1 MSRAARTAV
10 ALLIAAAAMCAQA
23 QQPLPGAQRVE
34 FESAGADKV
43 FAHAFAPPPVRS
55 GARVPALVM
64 LHGAEGISDAREG
77 AWARELAA
85 LGLVVLVVDSFTPRE
100 VRTTVDDQTRVT
112 TGQMIADAFGALEFL
127 ARQAFIDPM
136 RVGVM
141 GMSKGGGAAL
151 LAADRRARI
160 GGRAFAAHITLYP
173 FCSSQYRAPQPGA
186 PLLMLLAEA
195 DDYTGAQSC
204 EDYAARIRKAG
215 GTLELVTY
223 KAAPHGFDGDERN
236 VGGYRLENAQN
247 FRDCVMMLEDDGRT
261 VLAATGAVLDSPKRA
276 LEALKR
282 SCMRTGASVGANPEA
297 KRKAIADVTRFL
309 KTTLL
314 K

>member
-1 MSRAARTAV
+1 MAPLIAQA
-10 ALLIAAAAMCAQA
+10 ALLVFSACSQA

-34 FESAGADKV
+34 FESAGADKL
-43 FAHAFAPPPVRS
+43 FAHAFTPPPAPA
-55 GARVPALVM
+55 GARVPAIVM
-64 LHGAEGISDAREG
+64 LHGSEGISDSREG
-77 AWARELAA
+77 EWARELAA
-85 LGLVVLVVDSFTPRE
+85 LGLVVFVVDSFTPRE

-112 TGQMIADAFGALEFL
+112 TGQMIGDAFGALDFL
-127 ARQAFIDPM
+127 SQQPFIDPM

-160 GGRAFAAHITLYP
+160 GARAFAAHITLYP
-173 FCSSQYRAPQPGA
+173 FCSTQYRSPQPGA

-195 DDYTGAQSC
+195 DDYTGAQPC
-204 EDYAARIRKAG
+204 QDYAARIRKAG

-223 KAAPHGFDGDERN
+223 KAARHGFDGDPRN
-236 VGGYRLENAQN
+236 IGGYRLDNAQN
-247 FRDCVMMLEDDGRT
+247 FRDCVMLLEDDGRS

-297 KRKAIADVTRFL
+297 KRKALADVTRFL

-314 K
+314 Q